1 MLGFETEEDQ
11 PKKKE
16 DIKIIPYHKNSMKI
30 IRGNQYFI
38 LEPNRY
44 DINTLMMLIDLK
56 KINKIEERFQS
67 FPDGLDTEV
76 MKFSAIEKAYNEAN

>member
-11 PKKKE
+11 PKKKA

-56 KINKIEERFQS
+56 KINNLTSSNLKIGQELLIPTR
-67 FPDGLDTEV
+67 
-76 MKFSAIEKAYNEAN
+76 